1 MNIYKISLLDH
12 ARAFDLELFASTEEE
27 AMAMAYREE
36 PNMVIKRVVCLTA

>member
-12 ARAFDLELFASTEEE
+12 ERSFDLELFAATEEE